1 MKVSFDNVSDTVSE
15 FPLIP
20 EGRQLVTI
28 SEITETQASSG
39 GKNLQVKLTNQASN
53 ANSLE
58 FLYYQDASG
67 NPVAFGL
74 SRIKRL
80 LMAVGTMPAGE
91 VSMTIVPTLLAGGS
105 FYAEF
110 KHTTNQAGKTY
121 SNVGNWETLEPV
133 NVAPV
138 QAPVAPVQAPVQTPT
153 AAVPP
158 VTPTT
163 TGIPVTPTTTAA
175 PTTTVAPAV
184 QQAVMEDDI
193 DI

>member
-1 MKVSFDNVSDTVSE
+1 MKVSFDKVSDTVSE

-20 EGRQLVTI
+20 EGIQLVTI
-28 SEITETQASSG
+28 SEITETQAANG
-39 GKNLQVKLTNQASN
+39 GKNLQVKLSHKDSN

-91 VSMTIVPTLLAGGS
+91 VSMAIVPTLLAGGS

-133 NVAPV
+133 NAAVT
-138 QAPVAPVQAPVQTPT
+138 PVAAG
-153 AAVPP
+153 VPP
-158 VTPTT
+158 VTPTQT
-163 TGIPVTPTTTAA
+163 VGIA
-175 PTTTVAPAV
+175 PTSTSAIMTSTATVDNLAPEVAPAV

>member
-20 EGRQLVTI
+20 EGKQLVTI
-28 SEITETQASSG
+28 SEITETQAASG
-39 GKNLQVKLTNQASN
+39 GKNLQVKLSHKESN

-58 FLYYQDASG
+58 FLYYQDAAG

-91 VSMTIVPTLLAGGS
+91 VSMAIVPNLLAGGS

-121 SNVGNWETLEPV
+121 SNVGNWDSLEPV
-133 NVAPV
+133 NATPTPPTIAPASATLGVAP
-138 QAPVAPVQAPVQTPT
+138 A
-153 AAVPP
+153 
-158 VTPTT
+158 
-163 TGIPVTPTTTAA
+163 PTTTAA
-175 PTTTVAPAV
+175 PTVAPVV

>member
-20 EGRQLVTI
+20 EGKQLVTI
-28 SEITETQASSG
+28 SEITETQAASG
-39 GKNLQVKLTNQASN
+39 GKNLQVKLAHKDSN

-91 VSMTIVPTLLAGGS
+91 VSMAIVPKLLAGGS

-121 SNVGNWETLEPV
+121 SNVGNWETLEAV
-133 NVAPV
+133 NVAPT
-138 QAPVAPVQAPVQTPT
+138 PVQTPT
-153 AAVPP
+153 APTAAGIPAFAQAP
-158 VTPTT
+158 VTPT
-163 TGIPVTPTTTAA
+163 VTAA
-175 PTTTVAPAV
+175 PEVAPAV

>member
-20 EGRQLVTI
+20 EGKQLVTI
-28 SEITETQASSG
+28 SEITETQAASG
-39 GKNLQVKLTNQASN
+39 GKNLQVKLAHKDSN

-58 FLYYQDASG
+58 FLYYQDAAG

-91 VSMTIVPTLLAGGS
+91 VSMAIVPKLLAGGS

-121 SNVGNWETLEPV
+121 SNVGNWETLEPAHLAPTAP
-133 NVAPV
+133 VAPVTPV
-138 QAPVAPVQAPVQTPT
+138 QAPVTPT
-153 AAVPP
+153 QTVGVAH
-158 VTPTT
+158 TT
-163 TGIPVTPTTTAA
+163 TTAPVTPTTTAA

-184 QQAVMEDDI
+184 QQAVMEDNI

>member
-20 EGRQLVTI
+20 EGKQLVTI
-28 SEITETQASSG
+28 SEITETQAASG
-39 GKNLQVKLTNQASN
+39 GKNLQVKLAHKDSN

-58 FLYYQDASG
+58 FLYYQDAAG

-91 VSMTIVPTLLAGGS
+91 VSMAIVPKLLAGGS

-110 KHTTNQAGKTY
+110 KHTTNAAGKTY
-121 SNVGNWETLEPV
+121 SNVGNWETLESA
-133 NVAPV
+133 NVTPAPT
-138 QAPVAPVQAPVQTPT
+138 PVAPTPVSPT
-153 AAVPP
+153 V
-158 VTPTT
+158 
-163 TGIPVTPTTTAA
+163 TAA
-175 PTTTVAPAV
+175 PEVAPAV

>member
-20 EGRQLVTI
+20 EGKQLVTI
-28 SEITETQASSG
+28 SEITETQAVSG
-39 GKNLQVKLTNQASN
+39 GKNLQVKLAHKDSN

-58 FLYYQDASG
+58 FLYYQDPAG

-91 VSMTIVPTLLAGGS
+91 VSMSIVPKLLAGGS

-110 KHTTNQAGKTY
+110 KHTTNAAGKTY
-121 SNVGNWETLEPV
+121 SNVGNWETLESV
-133 NVAPV
+133 NVIP
-138 QAPVAPVQAPVQTPT
+138 TP
-153 AAVPP
+153 
-158 VTPTT
+158 
-163 TGIPVTPTTTAA
+163 AA
-175 PTTTVAPAV
+175 PTSTAQTATVDNLTPEVAPAV

>member
-1 MKVSFDNVSDTVSE
+1 MKVSFDSVSDTVSE

-20 EGRQLVTI
+20 EGKQLVTI
-28 SEITETQASSG
+28 SEITETQAASG
-39 GKNLQVKLTNQASN
+39 GKNLQVKLAHKNSN

-91 VSMTIVPTLLAGGS
+91 VSMAIVPKLLAGGS

-110 KHTTNQAGKTY
+110 KHTTNKAGKTY
-121 SNVGNWETLEPV
+121 SNVGNWETLSPV
-133 NVAPV
+133 NVAP
-138 QAPVAPVQAPVQTPT
+138 APTPVAPNQAGT
-153 AAVPP
+153 P
-158 VTPTT
+158 VTPTQT
-163 TGIPVTPTTTAA
+163 VGVA
-175 PTTTVAPAV
+175 PTTTTAPEVAPAV

>member
-20 EGRQLVTI
+20 EGKQLVTI
-28 SEITETQASSG
+28 SEITETQAASG
-39 GKNLQVKLTNQASN
+39 GKNLQVKLAHKNSN

-91 VSMTIVPTLLAGGS
+91 VSMEIVPKLLAGGS

-110 KHTTNQAGKTY
+110 KHTTNKAGKTY
-121 SNVGNWETLEPV
+121 SNVGDWETLEQV
-133 NVAPV
+133 NVI
-138 QAPVAPVQAPVQTPT
+138 QTPVAPTVT
-153 AAVPP
+153 AATP
-158 VTPTT
+158 V
-163 TGIPVTPTTTAA
+163 A
-175 PTTTVAPAV
+175 PTTTTAPEVAPVV

>member
-1 MKVSFDNVSDTVSE
+1 MKVSFDKVSDTVSE

-20 EGRQLVTI
+20 EGKQLVTI
-28 SEITETQASSG
+28 SEITETQAASG
-39 GKNLQVKLTNQASN
+39 GKNLQVKLAHKDSN

-91 VSMTIVPTLLAGGS
+91 VSMAIVPKLLAGGS

-110 KHTTNQAGKTY
+110 KHTTNAAGKTY
-121 SNVGNWETLEPV
+121 SNVGNWETLESV

-138 QAPVAPVQAPVQTPT
+138 TPT
-153 AAVPP
+153 P
-158 VTPTT
+158 VTPT
-163 TGIPVTPTTTAA
+163 VA
-175 PTTTVAPAV
+175 PTAGTPATPATTVAPEV

>member
-20 EGRQLVTI
+20 EGKQLVTI
-28 SEITETQASSG
+28 SEITETQAASG
-39 GKNLQVKLTNQASN
+39 GKNLQVKLAHKDSN

-91 VSMTIVPTLLAGGS
+91 VSMAIVPKLLAGGS

-121 SNVGNWETLEPV
+121 SNVGNWETLEAV
-133 NVAPV
+133 NVAPTPV
-138 QAPVAPVQAPVQTPT
+138 QAPVTPT
-153 AAVPP
+153 QTVGVAHTTTTAP

-163 TGIPVTPTTTAA
+163 TTA
-175 PTTTVAPAV
+175 TTTVAPAV
-184 QQAVMEDDI
+184 QQAVMEDNI

>member
-1 MKVSFDNVSDTVSE
+1 MKVSFDNIADTVSE

-20 EGRQLVTI
+20 EGKQLVTI
-28 SEITETQASSG
+28 SEITETTAANG
-39 GKNLQVKLTNQASN
+39 GKNLQVKLAHKESN

-58 FLYYQDASG
+58 FLYYQDAAG

-91 VSMTIVPTLLAGGS
+91 VSMAIVPNLLAGGS

-121 SNVGNWETLEPV
+121 SNVGNWDSLEPATLAPTPPTIAPATATLG
-133 NVAPV
+133 VAP
-138 QAPVAPVQAPVQTPT
+138 APSPS
-153 AAVPP
+153 
-158 VTPTT
+158 
-163 TGIPVTPTTTAA
+163 
-175 PTTTVAPAV
+175 VAPAV